1 MLDPRLP
8 PLRIGLLTHS
18 VNPRGGVVH
27 TLELADALHDA
38 GHDVTVFAPAQP
50 GQTLFRTP
58 RCHVELVP
66 VNDHPT
72 NVADMVTSR
81 RAAYV
86 AHLSAMLAEQP
97 FDVLHAQDG
106 IGGNALADL
115 CDAGAIEGFV
125 RTVHHLDTFSDDRVM
140 QWQERAFLRASQV
153 LCVSQTWCDALQR
166 DFGVSAA
173 LVQNGVDLTRYS
185 PRTDASDAVV
195 AARHGLEPGA
205 PIVLAVGG
213 IEERK
218 NTLRLLQAFIA
229 FRTRR
234 PDAQL
239 VIAGGASLLD
249 HDVYARAFDDALAR
263 SGLRTGRGEAVIITG
278 TVPDAHMPAL
288 FRAADVLAM
297 PSLREGFGLVVLE
310 ALASGT
316 PVVVSRIAP
325 FTEYLGANEALSHCC
340 WADPFD
346 AASIAD
352 ALERAID
359 PAHAAGLS
367 VATPAVCHRFSWTA
381 SAARHE
387 ALYRAHLALAS
398 RVPESI
404 RVPRPLPHQSK
415 PTAPHSPLG
424 LSLSKPSSAPSPPG
438 PSLSKPAR

>member
-38 GHDVTVFAPAQP
+38 GHHVTVFAPAQP
-50 GQTLFRTP
+50 GQSLFRTP

-66 VNDHPT
+66 VNDRPA
-72 NVADMVTSR
+72 NVADMVASR
-81 RAAYV
+81 RAAYLT
-86 AHLSAMLAEQP
+86 HLSAMLAEQP

-106 IGGNALADL
+106 IGGNSLADL

-125 RTVHHLDTFSDDRVM
+125 RTVHHLDSFADDRVM

-185 PRTDASDAVV
+185 PRVDASDAIV
-195 AARHGLEPGA
+195 AARYGLKPGA
-205 PIVLAVGG
+205 PVVLAVGG

-218 NTLRLLQAFIA
+218 NTLRLLQAFVA
-229 FRTRR
+229 FRASRT
-234 PDAQL
+234 DAQL

-249 HDVYARAFDDALAR
+249 HDAYARAFRDALAL
-263 SGLRTGRGEAVIITG
+263 SGLRTGPGEAIVITG

-288 FRAADVLAM
+288 FRAADVLSM

-316 PVVVSRIAP
+316 PVVASRIAP
-325 FTEYLGANEALSHCC
+325 FTEYLGANEALGHCC

-352 ALERAID
+352 ALERAIA
-359 PAHAAGLS
+359 PAHAAALAA
-367 VATPAVCHRFSWTA
+367 ATPAVCHRFSWAA

-398 RVPESI
+398 RVPASL
-404 RVPRPLPHQSK
+404 RVPRPSSGRAEPMDA
-415 PTAPHSPLG
+415 TSPL
-424 LSLSKPSSAPSPPG
+424 G
-438 PSLSKPAR
+438 PSLSKPLATHSRSG